1 MFCILGLTSVSRG
14 RHSLSFIFQIRK
26 SRVRRVKLPKVT
38 QLVGGRTGVC
48 QGFDGSVVCLDKEP
62 QGLSVVLFITEQKP
76 SHY

>member
-1 MFCILGLTSVSRG
+1 M
-14 RHSLSFIFQIRK
+14 
-26 SRVRRVKLPKVT
+26 PKVT